1 MSSDVSSRL
10 CDMQQFTS
18 FLRLNGS
25 LIAPLA
31 CLVLESPARTNHSSK
46 WVALLKNNAAVSSRG
61 SSGVF
66 KFTVYFEGMCCGSA
80 AGQVWPMACCNGA
93 CHLAFWAC
101 QSQEALCCRVDIT
114 QGAAR
119 APKLD
124 HCELIAHDNRV
135 GALSVLGLVLGRN
148 LFMSVAADQLNIF
161 MTANFVSWIQ
171 TVCPAVTVLFP
182 RNVSAPF
189 EYSFNVG

>member
-1 MSSDVSSRL
+1 ML
-10 CDMQQFTS
+10 Q
-18 FLRLNGS
+18 S
-25 LIAPLA
+25 L
-31 CLVLESPARTNHSSK
+31 LEA
-46 WVALLKNNAAVSSRG
+46 
-61 SSGVF
+61 
-66 KFTVYFEGMCCGSA
+66 A
-80 AGQVWPMACCNGA
+80 AGFLSSLCTLKECAVVQL
-93 CHLAFWAC
+93 LARSGPWHAVMGPATLP
-101 QSQEALCCRVDIT
+101 SERPAERARARSLCCRVDIT
-114 QGAAR
+114 QGAAK

-124 HCELIAHDNRV
+124 HCELIAHDNCV
-135 GALSVLGLVLGRN
+135 GDLSVLGLVLGRN